1 MDGLGGLIGQAPVM
15 EGLREQIRQ
24 IIESES
30 WQLRYPVGPDA
41 VPFLRWRAG
50 MSDEEWV
57 DFGAMQDD
65 EAWCA
70 RIAQDFGLDVRPYLG

>member
-1 MDGLGGLIGQAPVM
+1 MAEREHQRELRSAMLSEVEADLHGYLRKAEDQEILITDRGKPVGVLIGFA
-15 EGLREQIRQ
+15 
-24 IIESES
+24 
-30 WQLRYPVGPDA
+30 
-41 VPFLRWRAG
+41 
-50 MSDEEWV
+50 SDEEWV